1 MVLYIWCGD
10 FLLLLNTLEILYD
23 DKGFIQI
30 SWAGTLFCAINR
42 LQRFQGLHTPNRG
55 PELAESNQNFMA
67 QRVWHFADGAFVII
81 VDGDKC
87 HANSTRAM
95 LSSLNFHGKS
105 VRFLYTSMQGK
116 YYGARFTTMSPADQ
130 ALREKLQ
137 LSFTFSNDWRRLFFN

>member
-67 QRVWHFADGAFVII
+67 RGYDTSLMGLLSLSLMEISVMPTLQELCSLASTFMVSLFDSCIHPCKGNITVLDLPPWVRPIGLFA
-81 VDGDKC
+81 K
-87 HANSTRAM
+87 NS
-95 LSSLNFHGKS
+95 N
-105 VRFLYTSMQGK
+105 
-116 YYGARFTTMSPADQ
+116 
-130 ALREKLQ
+130 
-137 LSFTFSNDWRRLFFN
+137 